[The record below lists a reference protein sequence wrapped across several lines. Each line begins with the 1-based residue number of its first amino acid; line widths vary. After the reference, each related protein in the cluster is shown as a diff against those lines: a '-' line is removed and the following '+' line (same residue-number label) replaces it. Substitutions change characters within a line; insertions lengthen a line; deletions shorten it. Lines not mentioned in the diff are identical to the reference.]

1 MKLIINQDESIK
13 EAEIIINCS
22 HVDKRLEKLSHYIRQ
37 YTFSLECEHD
47 GSIYQLSLE
56 DILYIE
62 TVDSKTF
69 LYTTEQTYLCRHSL
83 TALEEK
89 FANTP
94 LVRISKSC
102 ILNISYL
109 KCVAPF
115 VNHRLKAELTNGEQL
130 IISRNYIDALKAQLR
145 K

>member
-1 MKLIINQDESIK
+1 MKLTIHQDEQIK

-22 HVDKRLEKLSHYIRQ
+22 YVDNRLEKLSNYIRQ
-37 YTFSLECEHD
+37 YTFSLECE
-47 GSIYQLSLE
+47 SENKIYQLPLE
-56 DILYIE
+56 KIFYME

-69 LYTTEQTYLCRHSL
+69 LYTKEHSYLCRQSL
-83 TALEEK
+83 TALEDK
-89 FANTP
+89 VRNTP
-94 LVRISKSC
+94 LIRISKSC

-109 KCVAPF
+109 KCVSPF

-130 IISRNYIDALKAQLR
+130 IISRNYIEALKAQLR